1 MTHRIAVL
9 ALAATLAAC
18 GGGGGGGSGGGSG
31 GGATPPPPPA
41 ITRQDAARFLRQASF
56 GPTAAAIDR
65 VVQLGYEGWID
76 AELARPASLH
86 TPHLKSQGGT
96 PTQAGRLEA
105 WARFAVTGEDQL
117 RQRVAFA
124 LSQILVVSER
134 SALGQFPLALSTYY
148 DLLVTN
154 AFGNYRELMEQVTL
168 NPAMGV
174 YLSMLGNQKPDA
186 ARNIRPDEN
195 YARELMQLFTIGL
208 VELGPD
214 GSVRRDGQGQPV
226 PTYDQA
232 TIEGFAHVFTG
243 WNFAGTLQ
251 AGRPTFDFERPM
263 EPIEILHD
271 RGMKR
276 LLRGAVLPAGQDA
289 RTDLEAALDNIFAHP
304 NVGPF
309 VARQLIQRLVASNPS
324 PDYVRRVAARFDDN
338 GRGVR
343 GDLGAVVRAVL
354 LDAEARNPPAGSAG
368 RLEEPLIRVMALWR
382 AFGARS
388 ASGRY
393 PLGFIDFLIEQGPL
407 RAPSVFNFYRPD
419 YAPPGEMRELG
430 LVAPEMQ
437 ITHEATTAGLANV
450 LAIWT
455 FVYNS
460 GNADLRPEDVYI
472 DLAAESAL
480 AGDPGRLVDAVAAK
494 LTGGAISAGLRAEL
508 VAMVE
513 RFPSNLG
520 TARAAEAVHGIVTAP
535 EYAVLR

>member
-1 MTHRIAVL
+1 VTRRIAVI
-9 ALAATLAAC
+9 ALAAALAAC
-18 GGGGGGGSGGGSG
+18 GGGGGGDGGGPG
-31 GGATPPPPPA
+31 GGAMPPPQPA

-56 GPTAAAIDR
+56 GPTPAAIDR
-65 VVQLGYEGWID
+65 VIQLGYGDWID
-76 AELARPASLH
+76 AELAKPASLH
-86 TPHLKSQGGT
+86 TPYLRSQGAT
-96 PTQAGRLEA
+96 PTQAQRLEA
-105 WARFAVTGEDQL
+105 WTRFAVAGEDAL

-134 SALGQFPLALSTYY
+134 SALGQYPLALSTYY
-148 DLLVTN
+148 DLLVAG
-154 AFGNYRELMEQVTL
+154 AFGNYRELIEQVTL

-174 YLSMLGNQKPDA
+174 YLSMLGNQRPDP

-208 VELGPD
+208 VELAPD
-214 GSVRRDGQGQPV
+214 GSVRRDPQGQPLS
-226 PTYDQA
+226 TYDQA

-263 EPIEILHD
+263 EPIEFLHD
-271 RGMKR
+271 RGEKR
-276 LLRGAVLPAGQDA
+276 LLGGAVLPAGQDA
-289 RTDLEAALDNIFAHP
+289 RADLEAALDNIFAHP

-309 VARQLIQRLVASNPS
+309 VSRQLIQRLVASNPS
-324 PDYVRRVAARFDDN
+324 PEYVRRVAARFEDN

-354 LDAEARNPPAGSAG
+354 LDHEARNPPAGAAG

-407 RAPSVFNFYRPD
+407 RASSVFNFYRPD

-430 LVAPEMQ
+430 LAAPEMQ

-460 GNADLRPEDVYI
+460 GNANLRPEDVYI
-472 DLAAESAL
+472 DLAAEAAL
-480 AGDPGRLVDAVAAK
+480 AGEPARLVDAVASK
-494 LTGGAISAGLRAEL
+494 LTGGALSDGLRAEL
-508 VAMVE
+508 VEMIRLIPA
-513 RFPSNLG
+513 NLG
-520 TARAAEAVHGIVTAP
+520 TARAAEAVYGIVTAP